1 MTMWM
6 PVTEVPDEEE
16 GGTGLTFAS
25 RSHRDFALSFWKDP
39 HAAEDL
45 QVGRSQGGREG
56 AGTHTLAGQAGLM
69 YEGAGQR

>member
-1 MTMWM
+1 MWM

-45 QVGRSQGGREG
+45 GERYEVAGYGGMEPGDATWHHG
-56 AGTHTLAGQAGLM
+56 ACYTRFSSAEL
-69 YEGAGQR
+69 